1 MSDQLPGDFAK
12 PFSALKNQ
20 DPHAISR
27 PLSAKPA
34 RLPCKPQT
42 NRVLLFAATHDQV
55 DGAKSLVAPSHT
67 GLAQALLLV

>member
-1 MSDQLPGDFAK
+1 MSEQLPGDFAK

-42 NRVLLFAATHDQV
+42 NAILVLAATQV
-55 DGAKSLVAPSHT
+55 LADGANHCWCRLTPA
-67 GLAQALLLV
+67 